1 MRMRFGL
8 LVGFCVGYVL
18 GAKAGRERYDELM
31 QMWGSISRSQPAQ
44 QLGEDVRVA
53 ASRVSETIERKAS
66 EGAEKVTSMV
76 RGGSSDAG
84 NGSFAP

>member
-1 MRMRFGL
+1 MRRLLL
-8 LVGFCVGYVL
+8 LVFTASAMAAC
-18 GAKAGRERYDELM
+18 
-31 QMWGSISRSQPAQ
+31 GSENQGPVA
-44 QLGEDVRVA
+44 GEDVRVA

-76 RGGSSDAG
+76 RGGGSDAG